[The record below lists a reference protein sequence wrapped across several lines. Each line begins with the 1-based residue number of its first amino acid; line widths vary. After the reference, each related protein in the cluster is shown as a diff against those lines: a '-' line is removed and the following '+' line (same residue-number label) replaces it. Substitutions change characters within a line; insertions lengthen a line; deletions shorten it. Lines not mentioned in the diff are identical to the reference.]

1 MKAVVIGGMGFLGSA
16 VVRALLSRGDEV
28 VVVDPHA
35 SQALADQKFGP
46 CAVRLAAV
54 DMGERSALTAALRG
68 ADEVYHYG
76 GRLGTS
82 ELDSD
87 VLAAIEANV
96 VGAVTVF
103 ESAIAAGVPALF
115 YPSKPN
121 VWLNTYTIT
130 KVAAEEFAQLF
141 ATSNAIR
148 IPILRLFN
156 AYGPGQAVGPVRKII
171 PSFTMEALRGQPL
184 TVYGDGEQTVD
195 MIHADD
201 AARLAVALMRGTSS
215 AIPLDGGR
223 GIALTVNEV
232 AEAVN
237 RVAGNRAGIRH
248 VPMRQGEAPNTK
260 LVADTR
266 PLLETVGDFEFLP
279 WESTLAD
286 TVEWYRH
293 RYASELGATR

>member
-1 MKAVVIGGMGFLGSA
+1 MRAVIIGGMGFLGSA
-16 VVRALLSRGDEV
+16 VVRVLLSRGDEV

-35 SQALADQKFGP
+35 SQELADRKFGP
-46 CAVRLAAV
+46 CAVRLVAT
-54 DMGERSALTAALRG
+54 DMRDRGALTAALRG

-96 VGAVTVF
+96 SGAVTVF
-103 ESAIAAGVPALF
+103 ESAIAAGVPAIF

-130 KVAAEEFAQLF
+130 KVAAEEFARLF
-141 ATSNAIR
+141 AASHPVR

-156 AYGPGQAVGPVRKII
+156 AYGPGQATGPVRKII

-201 AARLAVALMRGTSS
+201 AARLAVALVRGNAPAT
-215 AIPLDGGR
+215 PVDGGR
-223 GIALTVNEV
+223 GIPLTVNEV

-248 VPMRQGEAPNTK
+248 VPMRQGETPNTK
-260 LVADTR
+260 LVADTG
-266 PLLETVGDFEFLP
+266 PLRAAVGDFEFVP

-286 TVEWYRH
+286 TVEWYRR
-293 RYASELGATR
+293 RYAAELGAA

>member
-1 MKAVVIGGMGFLGSA
+1 MKAVIIGGMGFLGSA
-16 VVRALLSRGDEV
+16 VVRVLLARGDEV

-35 SQALADQKFGP
+35 SQAVNDEKFGP
-46 CAVRLAAV
+46 CAVRIAAV
-54 DMGERSALTAALRG
+54 DMRDRAALAAAMRG

-103 ESAIAAGVPALF
+103 ESAIAAGVPAVF

-130 KVAAEEFAQLF
+130 KVAAEEFARLF
-141 ATSNAIR
+141 AASRAVR

-156 AYGPGQAVGPVRKII
+156 AYGPGQATGPVRKII
-171 PSFTMEALRGQPL
+171 PSFAMEALRGQPL

-201 AARLAVALMRGTSS
+201 AARLAVALMRGDAPAT
-215 AIPLDGGR
+215 PVDGGR
-223 GIALTVNEV
+223 GIPLTVNEV

-248 VPMRQGEAPNTK
+248 VPMRQGETPNTK
-260 LVADTR
+260 LVADTG
-266 PLLETVGDFEFLP
+266 PLREAVGDFTFVP

-286 TVEWYRH
+286 TFEWYRSRH
-293 RYASELGATR
+293 ASQLGAA